1 VNFWLIVA
9 AEPTNASEKLPSAA
23 SASAGASVGG
33 RVGDVASAS
42 AVTSEA
48 PKSHFFLAMKKI

>member
-23 SASAGASVGG
+23 SASASA
-33 RVGDVASAS
+33 VAS
-42 AVTSEA
+42 EA
-48 PKSHFFLAMKKI
+48 AKSHFFLAMKKI

>member
-23 SASAGASVGG
+23 SASAARAS
-33 RVGDVASAS
+33 AAASATSAS
-42 AVTSEA
+42 APAVASEA